1 MFSFQGYLSDR
12 VGFKPILIGLLVF
25 ISAISATFVYAP
37 KYGQVA
43 RFKVRKYVH
52 FNSININERTD
63 RRTDVQTDNQIVEV
77 ASRLKSGTSYLTEA
91 VRYHSFQV
99 RRHAEATGLEK
110 VSEFGE
116 YVPAGQACRADLSG
130 MTVIEAGCGEKAK
143 GGKKMKPFQY
153 DLGKLSYINIIKK
166 VKDIDYKECWSAK
179 MKTQRGTQMDNRRMG
194 SQTDSSRR
202 IPNGWQKD
210 IRRANLLNDRLFEEN

>member
-1 MFSFQGYLSDR
+1 M
-12 VGFKPILIGLLVF
+12 
-25 ISAISATFVYAP
+25 
-37 KYGQVA
+37 
-43 RFKVRKYVH
+43 
-52 FNSININERTD
+52 
-63 RRTDVQTDNQIVEV
+63 QTDNQIVEV

-130 MTVIEAGCGEKAK
+130 MTVTEAGCGEKAK

-153 DLGKLSYINIIKK
+153 DLGKLSYIYFIKK
-166 VKDIDYKECWSAK
+166 VKDIDYKECCSAK
-179 MKTQRGTQMDNRRMG
+179 VKTQRGTQMDNRRMG

-202 IPNGWQKD
+202 MPNGWPKD
-210 IRRANLLNDRLFEEN
+210 IRRANPLKDRLFEEN

>member
-1 MFSFQGYLSDR
+1 M
-12 VGFKPILIGLLVF
+12 IGLLVF

-52 FNSININERTD
+52 FNSININGRTD

-153 DLGKLSYINIIKK
+153 DLGKLSYIYIIKE

-194 SQTDSSRR
+194 SQTDSIRR
-202 IPNGWQKD
+202 MPNKRQKD
-210 IRRANLLNDRLFEEN
+210 IRRANLFKG